1 MENDTCRGEFTPD
14 ENHVG
19 YDQMTHGGILYSLL
33 ADVMANWL
41 FLQGA
46 RGHTAR
52 CEIRYREP
60 LPIGTAVELAAR
72 VIKRK
77 GRLLVLD
84 GTAVRSDTGQTVAMC
99 QGSFIVSDTGSLTQ

>member
-33 ADVMANWL
+33 DDVMANWL

-84 GTAVRSDTGQTVAMC
+84 GTAVRSDTRQTVATC